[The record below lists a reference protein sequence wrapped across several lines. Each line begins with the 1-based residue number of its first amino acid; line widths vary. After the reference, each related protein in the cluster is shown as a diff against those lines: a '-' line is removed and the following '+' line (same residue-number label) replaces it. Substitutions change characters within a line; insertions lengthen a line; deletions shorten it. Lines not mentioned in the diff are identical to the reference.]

1 MTASRPRITVFS
13 TGGTIASVRGD
24 GGAAQPSLTAED
36 LLRAVPEL
44 GAVGKMEAV
53 RFRQVAS
60 SELTLADIVA
70 LTAEIGR
77 AIAGGASG
85 AIVTQGTD
93 TLEETAFAVDLLW
106 DGEAPVVLT
115 GAMRNATLPGADGP
129 ANLLASAT
137 VAASPSARGLGALVV
152 FNDEVHL
159 PVFMRKT
166 HTTSLGTFRSTVAGP
181 IGWIVENQVRIA
193 LRPLA
198 RHHIGIAAS
207 REPIAPVALIKIVLG
222 DDGGLLRAIPEI
234 GFRGLV
240 IEATGGGHVP
250 SAVAEPLGRLAC
262 AMPVV
267 LTSRTGAGE
276 VLRSTYGFPG
286 SETDLLRRGLIHGGI
301 LDGPKARILLSLLLT
316 GGAGRETIADAF
328 KAVGCPGSRP
338 AFVWRATADGV
349 QSSRD
354 HRDG

>member
-1 MTASRPRITVFS
+1 MTSPRRRIAVFS

-24 GGAAQPSLTAED
+24 GGAAQPSLNAED
-36 LLRAVPEL
+36 LLRAAPEL
-44 GAVGKMEAV
+44 AAVGDMKAL

-60 SELTLADIVA
+60 SELSLADMVA
-70 LTAEIGR
+70 LAAEIGR
-77 AIAGGASG
+77 AIADGANA

-93 TLEETAFAVDLLW
+93 TLEETAFALDLLW
-106 DGEAPVVLT
+106 DGEAPAVLT

-129 ANLLASAT
+129 ANLLASAL

-159 PVFMRKT
+159 PVFVQKT
-166 HTTSLGTFRSTVAGP
+166 HTTNPGTFRSTVAGP

-193 LRPLA
+193 LRPAA
-198 RHHIGIAAS
+198 RHHIGIGAQPG
-207 REPIAPVALIKIVLG
+207 PIASVALIKIVLG
-222 DDGGLLRAIPEI
+222 DDGRLLKVIPDL
-234 GFRGLV
+234 GYRGLV

-250 SAVAEPLGRLAC
+250 SAIAEPLGRLAR

-276 VLRSTYGFPG
+276 LLRSTYGFPG
-286 SETDLLRRGLIHGGI
+286 SETDLLRRGLIHGGM

-316 GGAGRETIADAF
+316 GGAGQEAIEEAF
-328 KAVGCPGSRP
+328 KAVGSPGSRP
-338 AFVWRATADGV
+338 AFVWRAAD
-349 QSSRD
+349 
-354 HRDG
+354 